1 MPVFTGSRPLLFLL
15 PLLFAA
21 FLPLPLRAAE
31 SPDRHPSLVGA
42 RPGAILT
49 ADDDALLD
57 ELQRASFLY
66 FVEQMH
72 PVTGLVRDR
81 ARADGAPTE
90 GKASIAASGF
100 GLASWAIATHRGW
113 VEREMALDRVKLML
127 RFLAHEAPRRRGF
140 YYHFMEMD
148 TGARAWECEISSI
161 DTALFMAG
169 AIVAREYFRDPEITR
184 LVNEINESI
193 DWQWFLNG
201 GSTLSLGW
209 KDETG
214 FSRYRWRIYSEHMI
228 MSILGMGAPKNA
240 LPLDYWRA
248 WGRQPAGSYAGYHFI
263 QGPPLFIHQFAHA
276 FVDFRNKRDA
286 FADYYRN
293 SILATLAQRQFS
305 IDLRNEFPSWSE
317 RLWGV
322 TASDSAS
329 GYKAWG
335 GPPRSGGY
343 DSLDGTVVPCA
354 AAGSVP
360 FVPYET
366 MMVLQHIRT
375 VYGDRVWKRYGF
387 VDAFNPETG
396 WVNPDVIGI
405 DLGITIL
412 QAENA
417 RSGFVWS
424 LFMRTP
430 EVRRALARAGFVST
444 RRSFTWAERE
454 RLRALA
460 VAAWRSLENEPIT
473 PDTAGL
479 RFTTFP
485 AAQTL
490 GMVSGAAAAKR
501 VRDALADAQLPHFD
515 LAVAEYAA
523 GLITLRQAF
532 PGLAREATRRLDEIN
547 WAQVTVGTTKL
558 GSASRLGTFFKIA
571 TLQNEPSAWTNLVR
585 TPEQR
590 GDVWVLSPAEPYD
603 QLRPGLW
610 LDERATIS
618 GGSAAQLAY
627 SIAVQ
632 IGDNPP
638 PPEPLDPITTAL
650 VLEHYPAEWL
660 TRFSPVT
667 PPLDEWLAAA
677 PPQDRAALLISVA
690 NVLVPDSVREWF
702 QKDPLVR
709 AGRSAIADFNVA
721 PFGQDT
727 STFMRYELAGPA
739 VEPPERSAIAV
750 AASTPREQWRWT
762 TIAGLEF
769 KESPA
774 DVRPD
779 DPLLELRFAFT
790 WDNEALHFHAEAVDT
805 PPGTERPPER
815 RELVEL
821 LIDPKNDGLVWR
833 GAADLH
839 YVFRSTGQAYEWNHD
854 RSVPADIRRTPTG
867 YTVVASIP
875 WSVLG
880 LTPRPGVE
888 IALTPAVA
896 THGRYEWEPSLKLS
910 WRFFQRRDERYG
922 LGKIILR

>member
-1 MPVFTGSRPLLFLL
+1 MPVFLGSRFRILLVFFSTVLIGTS
-15 PLLFAA
+15 
-21 FLPLPLRAAE
+21 LRAAAP
-31 SPDRHPSLVGA
+31 PDPHPSLVHA

-49 ADDDALLD
+49 AEDDALLE
-57 ELQRASFLY
+57 ELQRASFQF

-81 ARADGAPTE
+81 ARADGSPTE

-100 GLASWAIATHRGW
+100 ALASWAVATYRGW
-113 VEREMALDRVKLML
+113 VERDFALDRVKLML
-127 RFLAHEAPRRRGF
+127 RFLAHQAPRRHGF
-140 YYHFMEMD
+140 YYHFMEME
-148 TGARAWECEISSI
+148 TGERAWQCEISSI
-161 DTALFMAG
+161 DTALFVAG
-169 AIVAREYFRDPEITR
+169 AIVAREYFQDPEITQ

-214 FSRYRWRIYSEHMI
+214 FSRYRWRIYSEHMT

-276 FVDFRNKRDA
+276 YVDFRDKRDA

-305 IDLRNEFPSWSE
+305 IDLRSEFPSWSE

-335 GPPRSGGY
+335 GPPRTGGY
-343 DSLDGTVVPCA
+343 DSLDGTIVPCA

-360 FVPYET
+360 FAPYES

-417 RSGFVWS
+417 RSGFLWA
-424 LFMRTP
+424 LFMRTA
-430 EVRRALARAGFVST
+430 EVNRALARAGFVST
-444 RRSFTWAERE
+444 RRTFTWAERE
-454 RLRALA
+454 RLRAIA
-460 VAAWRSLENEPIT
+460 VAAWKSIANEPIT
-473 PDTAGL
+473 PDTVGL
-479 RFTTFP
+479 RLTAVP

-490 GMVSGAAAAKR
+490 GIVAGSAATR
-501 VRDALADAQLPHFD
+501 QVRQALEEVTIPEHD
-515 LAVAEYAA
+515 LAIAEYAA

-532 PGLAREATRRLDEIN
+532 PGLAREATRRLDEID
-547 WAQVTVGTTKL
+547 WSTVTVSTTKL

-571 TLQNEPSAWTNLVR
+571 TLQNESTAWSTLVR
-585 TPEQR
+585 TPESR
-590 GDVWVLSPAEPYD
+590 GDVFVLSPATPHD

-610 LDERATIS
+610 LNERATIS

-627 SIAVQ
+627 AIAVQ
-632 IGDNPP
+632 RGDNQP
-638 PPEPLDPITTAL
+638 PPEPTDPITTAL
-650 VLEHYPAEWL
+650 ILDHYPAEWL
-660 TRFSPVT
+660 TRFSAQT

-677 PPQDRAALLISVA
+677 PPQDRAALLITVA
-690 NVLVPDSVREWF
+690 NALVPDCVREWF

-709 AGRSAIADFNVA
+709 AGRSAIPEFQQA

-727 STFMRYELAGPA
+727 STFFRYELAGPA
-739 VEPPERSAIAV
+739 VEPPERRAVAV
-750 AASTPREQWRWT
+750 AASTPREQWQWT
-762 TIAGLEF
+762 RIAGLEF

-779 DPLLELRFAFT
+779 DPILELRFALT
-790 WDNEALHFHAEAVDT
+790 WDNEALYFHAEAIDT
-805 PPGTERPPER
+805 PPGTQRPAER
-815 RELVEL
+815 REVVEL
-821 LIDPKNDGLVWR
+821 LMDPKSDGLVWR
-833 GAADLH
+833 GPEDLH
-839 YVFRSTGQAYEWNHD
+839 FVFRSTGESYEWNHD
-854 RSVPADIRRTPTG
+854 RQIPSDIRRTPTG
-867 YTVVASIP
+867 YTVEAKIP
-875 WSVLG
+875 WSLIG
-880 LTPRPGVE
+880 LTPQRGLE
-888 IALTPAVA
+888 FGLTTAIATD
-896 THGRYEWEPSLKLS
+896 GRYEWEPSLKLN

-922 LGKIILR
+922 LGKVRLE